1 MAKAE
6 SVTRKK
12 AARAAAVHAPVKSLQ
27 LPTELAERIDRW
39 AKANGKDSHSEAM
52 RHLLEIG
59 LRTPRRKASKKG
71 AANDRYGP
79 SCCQQS

>member
-1 MAKAE
+1 MAKGE

-12 AARAAAVHAPVKSLQ
+12 AARPAAGYAPVKSLR

-59 LRTPRRKASKKG
+59 LRAPRRKASE
-71 AANDRYGP
+71 
-79 SCCQQS
+79 